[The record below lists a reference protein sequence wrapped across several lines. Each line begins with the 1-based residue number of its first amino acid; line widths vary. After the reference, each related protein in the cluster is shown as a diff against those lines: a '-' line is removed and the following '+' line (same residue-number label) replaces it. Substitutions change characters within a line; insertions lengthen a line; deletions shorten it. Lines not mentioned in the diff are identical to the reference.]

1 MEKHLTCPADGTL
14 ERIRADLK
22 AQPPAGIV
30 LAYGAPAFS
39 VTYLALYMT
48 FAGVAREKPVVYLD
62 GSNSFNPFFIAKF
75 AQKMG
80 LSSEDLLR
88 RIHISRAFTCHQM
101 QALVVDRLECAFR
114 RFNTNVAVASGLLDT
129 FYDEDVPFGEAY
141 DLLETTTAEFM
152 RLAGKGTRILIVCPD
167 SRLPLEA
174 RQRRFRDHLIRISS
188 TVLRSEGGEGEARFA
203 LEKPRRKLYNRLRMP
218 ELPRHYQRQWDW
230 R

>member
-1 MEKHLTCPADGTL
+1 MEKHLTYPADGTL

-22 AQPPAGIV
+22 AQPPTSIV
-30 LAYGAPAFS
+30 LAYGTPAFS

-62 GSNSFNPFFIAKF
+62 GANSFNPFIITRIAR
-75 AQKMG
+75 KMG
-80 LSSEDLLR
+80 LSSEDLLK

-101 QALVVDRLECAFR
+101 QALVTDRLEDAFR
-114 RFNTNVAVASGLLDT
+114 RFNTNVAVVSGLLDT

-141 DLLETTTAEFM
+141 DLLKAATTEFT
-152 RLAGKGTRILIVCPD
+152 RLAGKGARILIACPD

-174 RQRRFRDHLIRISS
+174 RRRRFMDHLIQTAS
-188 TVLRSEGGEGEARFA
+188 TVLRSEGNDGKARFV
-203 LEKPRRKLYNRLRMP
+203 LEKPGRKLYERLRLP
-218 ELPRHYQRQWDW
+218 EPPRHYQHQWNW